1 MAWQKFRSGVTLLEL
16 MMVIAILSITAVG
29 VIPLMSQGGYAQVH
43 SAADSLAVDL
53 NYARNLAITH
63 AKVFTVRF
71 YPGQETYQIED
82 AGGQVITHP
91 VNKKA
96 YQVAFPA
103 DRRLSEVDIVNAS
116 FDSTSL
122 VRFDYQGSPYNGS
135 GNPLNSGMVT
145 LRADSETR
153 FVAVEPVTGVISVQ
167 H

>member
-1 MAWQKFRSGVTLLEL
+1 MVRRKFKSGVTLLEL
-16 MMVIAILSITAVG
+16 VMVIIILSITAMG
-29 VIPLMSQGGYAQVH
+29 VIPLMSLGEQAQVY

-53 NYARNLAITH
+53 NYARNLAITQ

-71 YPGQETYQIED
+71 DLDQETYQIED
-82 AGGQVITHP
+82 ANGVITHP

-103 DRRLSEVDIVNAS
+103 DKRLCGVDIVNAS
-116 FDSTSL
+116 FDSSTSL
-122 VRFDYQGSPYNGS
+122 VRFDYQGSPYNDS
-135 GNPLNSGMVT
+135 GNPLNSGIVT

-153 FVAVEPVTGVISVQ
+153 FVVIEPVTGVISVQ

>member
-1 MAWQKFRSGVTLLEL
+1 
-16 MMVIAILSITAVG
+16 MMVIAILSITAAG
-29 VIPLMSQGGYAQVH
+29 VIPLMSLGGQAQVY

-53 NYARNLAITH
+53 NYARNLAVTR
-63 AKVFTVRF
+63 AQVVSVRF
-71 YPGQETYQIED
+71 YPDQEIYQIED
-82 AGGQVITHP
+82 AAGEVITHP

-96 YQVAFPA
+96 YQVSFPA
-103 DRRLSEVDIVNAS
+103 DKRLSGVDIVNAS
-116 FDSTSL
+116 FDSTAL

-167 H
+167 Y

>member
-1 MAWQKFRSGVTLLEL
+1 MAWHKYRSGVTLLEL
-16 MMVIAILSITAVG
+16 MMVIAILSITAAG
-29 VIPLMSQGGYAQVH
+29 VMPLMSLGGQAQVH

-53 NYARNLAITH
+53 NYARNLAITR
-63 AKVFTVRF
+63 AQVVSVRF
-71 YPGQETYQIED
+71 YPDQELYQIED
-82 AGGQVITHP
+82 ADGQVITHP
-91 VNKKA
+91 VNRKQ
-96 YQVAFPA
+96 YQVSLPA
-103 DRRLSEVDIVNAS
+103 DERLSRVNIVNAS

-153 FVAVEPVTGVISVQ
+153 IVAVEPVTGVISVQ